1 MSGDTRT
8 IEIHPERLA
17 IDVLIEG
24 GTMPKELARRF
35 KVPLSDI
42 EIYRKEYLK
51 AHPSVVEALAQRPIE
66 PHPIPQEEPE
76 ATGNTVKPPVTR
88 DEQARAI
95 LDTLNPL
102 FVEKKTKLKS
112 PLPPLKI
119 TPLLK
124 ARFREHCILL
134 NVRIPAG
141 PEYLKALRKWGQA
154 QAELQAR
161 NEESRREALG
171 VVAGDDTGI
180 FPYWGSPSHISAFK
194 EARKPPRDYF
204 LERYNR

>member
-102 FVEKKTKLKS
+102 FVEKKAKLKR

-141 PEYLKALRKWGQA
+141 PEYLKALRKWATA
-154 QAELQAR
+154 QAEQKAR
-161 NEESRREALG
+161 IEEAQKEALET
-171 VVAGDDTGI
+171 VAGDENGT
-180 FPYWGSPSHISAFK
+180 FAYWGSPEHIQAFQ
-194 EARKPPRDYF
+194 EARKPPRDLF
-204 LERYNR
+204 LEWYNR